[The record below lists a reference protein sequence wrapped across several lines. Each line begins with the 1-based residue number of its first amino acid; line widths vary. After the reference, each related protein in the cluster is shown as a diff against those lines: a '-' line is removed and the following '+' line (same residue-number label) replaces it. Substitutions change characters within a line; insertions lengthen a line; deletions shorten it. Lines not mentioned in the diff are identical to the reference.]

1 MAAPVLELTGVTK
14 NYGALRPL
22 RLEHLVMSSGDQV
35 ALMGLDQPA
44 TEVLINLLT
53 GASLPDSGE
62 IRIFGRP
69 TSEITDSTD
78 WLAMLDRFGI
88 VSERAALLEPMT
100 VIQNMAVPF
109 SLDIE
114 PPPPDVL
121 RQATALATAAG
132 LHESLWEQRV
142 GDLDAAA
149 RMRLRLGRAL
159 AFEPGVLLLEHP
171 SISLP
176 RDQVVR
182 FGVDVRVLAERRDIA
197 TLAITADAEFA
208 GAVSAVALSVEAATG
223 RLRRL

>member
-1 MAAPVLELTGVTK
+1 MAAPVLELTSVTK

-22 RLEHLVMSSGDQV
+22 RVEHFVLSARDQV

-53 GASLPDSGE
+53 GASLPDTGE

-78 WLAMLDRFGI
+78 WLATLDRFGI

-114 PPPPDVL
+114 PPPPDVV
-121 RQATALATAAG
+121 RQATALAAAAG
-132 LHESLWEQRV
+132 LHESMWEQRV
-142 GDLDAAA
+142 GELDAAS

-159 AFEPGVLLLEHP
+159 AFEPGVLLLEHA
-171 SISLP
+171 SASLL
-176 RDQVVR
+176 REQVVP
-182 FGVDVRVLAERRDIA
+182 FGVDVRMLAERRAIA

-208 GAVSAVALSVEAATG
+208 GAVSAVALAVEAATG